1 MSPYNF
7 NEMCEINSLHVT
19 LNIIFLSNDS
29 LGRIRIWGDIWWY
42 HRLISAWPICESHR
56 THVLDRISVP
66 HLSVTCLFILWTT
79 EKQAVDVIKTQ
90 TLFCVVGILL
100 LISSAVDSV
109 YPLPTTLT
117 DESYSVSFYVLYST
131 ICVPRRWWR
140 SWCKNSLQYAAI
152 TREALIKYTVPRFHG
167 VNVLHELE
175 SIFSPRK
182 I

>member
-117 DESYSVSFYVLYST
+117 DESYSVSF
-131 ICVPRRWWR
+131 
-140 SWCKNSLQYAAI
+140 N
-152 TREALIKYTVPRFHG
+152 
-167 VNVLHELE
+167 
-175 SIFSPRK
+175 FSMCFIVQSVFQGDDGEVDVK
-182 I
+182 IVCNMQLLRGRLW